1 VPTLSF
7 IVPGVPKP
15 QGSKTA
21 RVHNGKAVMFEAV
34 KGAKEWRGV
43 VVEHAWAA
51 IQEQGWTVPE
61 KETPVTL
68 SLIFQFVRPASS
80 KRDQPTVKPDCDKLV
95 RNIGDSLT
103 ASGAIKDDSQ
113 ITTIHATKVYGDQPG
128 CSIEVSYA

>member
-1 VPTLSF
+1 LSF

-21 RVHNGKAVMFEAV
+21 RVYNGKAVMFEAV
-34 KGAKEWRGV
+34 KGAKEWRGI

-51 IQEQGWTVPE
+51 IQEQGWVVPE
-61 KETPVTL
+61 KESPVTL
-68 SLIFQFVRPASS
+68 SLIFQFVKPTSS